1 MQFEGELAEH
11 NWCGESSGCSVLKRS
26 HDIFQA
32 YEAEQKPKPKKVLF
46 LVVSTTFFRQN
57 RAIYAVDG
65 TTEIVNGQCP
75 LR

>member
-1 MQFEGELAEH
+1 LK
-11 NWCGESSGCSVLKRS
+11 SSQ
-26 HDIFQA
+26 DIFQE
-32 YEAEQKPKPKKVLF
+32 YEAEQKTKPKIVLF
-46 LVVSTTFFRQN
+46 LVVSTPFFRQN